1 MLRIS
6 FDKFKILLTFKLSGL
21 RTKRIFT
28 PYGELIAGRKG
39 GFSVSATVCENKELA
54 LKRITFKLH
63 KLNFVVGE
71 DNKEEI
77 ELQGKKVVFCN
88 PEDFIRFF
96 KNKFGFKVSPREV
109 VEYDI
114 IEKFIE
120 SFEDKTEALAILNSM
135 YLLYV
140 YREFPE
146 VFIHTKDTR
155 VRMEIEPDIPLLE
168 KVKNLGYG
176 FSHPKTRHPKVRMNY
191 LTDDG
196 REIARSV
203 FEHKLR
209 KSLPEI
215 ETLIEK
221 FGRRKIFFMTSGTLQ
236 KDGMYL
242 KVRES
247 DSGMS
252 LKGDTTPNIL
262 SRLYISDKSL
272 FKELKDVQT
281 PIQLMSRFIT
291 LFAIYDEAVKFFSEL
306 EKMGFAIKSKIFS
319 IWGVELGTAYR
330 APLEL
335 AEFLMEQCYFELED
349 EVVEKFVNLFT
360 GMYLKAIEGVAGERM
375 LNELFMGLDIEP
387 IDVKKTSETS
397 QLEMAELVSSILSE
411 NQVHQKLT

>member
-1 MLRIS
+1 MSRIS

-28 PYGELIAGRKG
+28 PYGDLITGRKG

-63 KLNFVVGE
+63 ELNFAIGE
-71 DNKEEI
+71 GNKDEEI
-77 ELQGKKVVFCN
+77 EVRGKKVVFCN
-88 PEDFIRFF
+88 PEDFIQFF
-96 KNKFGFKVSPREV
+96 KNKFRFKVSSREIID
-109 VEYDI
+109 YDI
-114 IEKFIE
+114 TEEFIK

-176 FSHPKTRHPKVRMNY
+176 FSHPKTSHPKVRMNY

-203 FEHKLR
+203 FEHKLIN
-209 KSLPEI
+209 SLTEL
-215 ETLIEK
+215 ETVIKK
-221 FGRRKIFFMTSGTLQ
+221 FGRRKVLLMTSGTLR
-236 KDGMYL
+236 KDGMFL
-242 KVRES
+242 KVREP
-247 DSGMS
+247 DSVIS

-262 SRLYISDKSL
+262 SNLYISDKSL

-281 PIQLMSRFIT
+281 PLQLISRFIT
-291 LFAIYDEAVKFFSEL
+291 LFAIYDEAIRFFNEL
-306 EKMGFAIKSKIFS
+306 EKMGLAIKSRIFS
-319 IWGVELGTAYR
+319 KWGVELGMAYR
-330 APLEL
+330 APPEL
-335 AEFLMEQCYFELED
+335 AEFLMEQCYFEMES
-349 EVVEKFVNLFT
+349 EVVEEFVKLFT
-360 GMYLKAIEGVAGERM
+360 GMYLKAIEGIAGERM
-375 LNELFMGLDIEP
+375 LNELFMGLDMEP
-387 IDVKKTSETS
+387 IEVKRTPETS
-397 QLEMAELVSSILSE
+397 QLEMAELISSILSE
-411 NQVHQKLT
+411 S